1 MLYIARMIGHVLC
14 TVLFSL
20 NGFILLV
27 LKANLIFLLSAAN
40 FGY

>member
-1 MLYIARMIGHVLC
+1 LYITRMTGHVLC
-14 TVLFSL
+14 TVLFSP

-27 LKANLIFLLSAAN
+27 LKTILIFLLSAAN